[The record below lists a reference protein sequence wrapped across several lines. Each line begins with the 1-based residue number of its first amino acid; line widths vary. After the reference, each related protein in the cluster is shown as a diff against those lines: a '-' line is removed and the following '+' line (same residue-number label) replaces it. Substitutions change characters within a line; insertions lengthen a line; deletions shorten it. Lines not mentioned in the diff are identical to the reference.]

1 MSDLELGYLNGIL
14 GIKETKLEF
23 FAEDNERNIKVITQ
37 TLTLLLGFCGRLSP
51 SWEGIKT
58 ADLVMI

>member
-23 FAEDNERNIKVITQ
+23 FAEDNERNINAITQ
-37 TLTLLLGFCGRLSP
+37 TLTLLLGFCGRLSL

-58 ADLVMI
+58 TDLVMI